1 MITLFPN
8 FMAMDEIRL
17 YVLALFM
24 VIKHAVVA
32 LLAFQQ
38 IVMYVQ
44 NVEMMMMAVMFLKD
58 AK

>member
-1 MITLFPN
+1 
-8 FMAMDEIRL
+8 MAMDEIRL

-44 NVEMMMMAVMFLKD
+44 NFEMMMMAVMFLKD